1 MTDRDEL
8 RVRKALQGMS
18 FPADQNQLIDYAGD
32 RGADDKT
39 LRALRALPA
48 GSFGS
53 VDEVEQAIPQS
64 PESRL
69 G

>member
-8 RVRKALQGMS
+8 RVKKALQGMD
-18 FPADQNQLIDYAGD
+18 FPADQSQLLDYAGD

-39 LRALRALPA
+39 LAALRSLPT
-48 GSFGS
+48 GSYGS
-53 VDEVEQAIPQS
+53 IDEVEQAIPQS